1 MAEVARPTHAEIMD
15 AVADVREELRKM
27 KKIQVENADKLDKV
41 VEKQATMT
49 EMVQTWDTFKTG
61 GKVITSF
68 SKFAAAVLVLIA
80 LFKTGLVGF
89 WEGGK

>member
-1 MAEVARPTHAEIMD
+1 MAEVAQPTHAEIMARLD
-15 AVADVREELRKM
+15 AMGKVQA
-27 KKIQVENADKLDKV
+27 ENAEKLDKV
-41 VEKQATMT
+41 IEKQAAMT
-49 EMVQTWDTFKTG
+49 EIIQTWDTLKTG
-61 GKVITSF
+61 GRVITSF